1 MPSIKKKVAGFIRQF
16 SSSDSKEPSSRER
29 PRSRGGGRARKV
41 RSPPAFQS
49 EKCFIQRYLGGETR
63 PQAPPIE
70 HGKTGYQLT
79 CQQVGKLNPEVFAA
93 FTGPGGG
100 LTCIKRNVVVEE
112 SKRPEDI
119 DYIDLEG
126 LGKVV
131 SRRPSI
137 NEALD
142 KMESTTLSS
151 VAVAAASEDPP
162 KKEAVQSKPKV
173 LKSPTFSLID
183 NSVMNI
189 RVGDRIYKV
198 DSSQKENSSEIS
210 ASTSRAPA
218 APDIDSPG
226 PLSKT
231 SEIVDIDA
239 ELDLVETEDGF
250 VPAASL
256 GEAEDSDNISR
267 KRVVTIKSPARLG
280 ASVRPNSLNLGSGS
294 RNSFSS
300 LSSSQ
305 ASQGSQ
311 GSTEVDSV
319 QSPGRREVRERRS
332 ADKADSPAPATSRQT
347 QSKAKTPVSQP
358 KSNYQELDGTEPTT
372 PTCHQLN
379 DTSHIETKL
388 KIDLKDDI
396 STPIA
401 GIRYVMLASHDLI
414 YNVHCPCQVLEQTQQ
429 LGLRSLRVSLRA
441 TPSDWRAGRQSH
453 R

>member
-16 SSSDSKEPSSRER
+16 SSSDSKQPSSRER
-29 PRSRGGGRARKV
+29 PRSRGGGRARRV

-49 EKCFIQRYLGGETR
+49 EKCFIQRYLAGEAR
-63 PQAPPIE
+63 PEAPPIE
-70 HGKTGYQLT
+70 HGKTGYQLP
-79 CQQVGKLNPEVFAA
+79 CQQVSKLNPEVFAA

-112 SKRPEDI
+112 RSRPEDI
-119 DYIDLEG
+119 DYIDLDG

-142 KMESTTLSS
+142 KMESTTIS
-151 VAVAAASEDPP
+151 AVAAASQDPP
-162 KKEAVQSKPKV
+162 KREAVQSKPKV

-198 DSSQKENSSEIS
+198 DSSRKGNSSES
-210 ASTSRAPA
+210 STSNRTGQTAPETE
-218 APDIDSPG
+218 SVG

-250 VPAASL
+250 VPACSL
-256 GEAEDSDNISR
+256 SEEEESENISR
-267 KRVVTIKSPARLG
+267 KRVTIKSPARMG
-280 ASVRPNSLNLGSGS
+280 ACVRPNSLNLGSGS
-294 RNSFSS
+294 CQSFSS

-305 ASQGSQ
+305 
-311 GSTEVDSV
+311 GSTEV
-319 QSPGRREVRERRS
+319 QSPGSSQTRS
-332 ADKADSPAPATSRQT
+332 ADKRDSHPSTNSRQA
-347 QSKAKTPVSQP
+347 QSKTKTPVSQP
-358 KSNYQELDGTEPTT
+358 KSNYQELDGNEPTT

-379 DTSHIETKL
+379 DTSHIDTKL

-401 GIRYVMLASHDLI
+401 GIRCVMFAIPD
-414 YNVHCPCQVLEQTQQ
+414 TM
-429 LGLRSLRVSLRA
+429 
-441 TPSDWRAGRQSH
+441 
-453 R
+453 

>member
-1 MPSIKKKVAGFIRQF
+1 MMLLAEVR
-16 SSSDSKEPSSRER
+16 DS
-29 PRSRGGGRARKV
+29 
-41 RSPPAFQS
+41 
-49 EKCFIQRYLGGETR
+49 
-63 PQAPPIE
+63 
-70 HGKTGYQLT
+70 
-79 CQQVGKLNPEVFAA
+79 
-93 FTGPGGG
+93 
-100 LTCIKRNVVVEE
+100 EE

-142 KMESTTLSS
+142 KMESTTISC
-151 VAVAAASEDPP
+151 VAAAIEDPH

-198 DSSQKENSSEIS
+198 DSSRKGNSSESS
-210 ASTSRAPA
+210 ASTSRGPA
-218 APDIDSPG
+218 APDTESSVG
-226 PLSKT
+226 PLSRT

-256 GEAEDSDNISR
+256 SEEEDSENISR

-280 ASVRPNSLNLGSGS
+280 ACVRPSSLNLGSGS
-294 RNSFSS
+294 CNSFSS
-300 LSSSQ
+300 LSSNQ
-305 ASQGSQ
+305 GSQGSQ
-311 GSTEVDSV
+311 GSSEVDSGILV
-319 QSPGRREVRERRS
+319 QSPGSSETRS
-332 ADKADSPAPATSRQT
+332 ADKHDSAAPTNSRQT

-358 KSNYQELDGTEPTT
+358 KSNYQELDGNEPTT

-396 STPIA
+396 STPMA
-401 GIRYVMLASHDLI
+401 GIRYVMFAMPDPTYISHLAPLSGTGTD
-414 YNVHCPCQVLEQTQQ
+414 QTAR
-429 LGLRSLRVSLRA
+429 LTVSPSLCM
-441 TPSDWRAGRQSH
+441 SDTL
-453 R
+453 

>member
-16 SSSDSKEPSSRER
+16 SSSDSKQPSSRER
-29 PRSRGGGRARKV
+29 PRSRGAGRARKV

-49 EKCFIQRYLGGETR
+49 EKCFIQRYLGGEAR
-63 PQAPPIE
+63 PEAPPIE
-70 HGKTGYQLT
+70 YGKTGYQLS

-100 LTCIKRNVVVEE
+100 LTCIKRNVSVEE
-112 SKRPEDI
+112 RPRPEDI
-119 DYIDLEG
+119 DYIDLDG

-142 KMESTTLSS
+142 KMESTTIS
-151 VAVAAASEDPP
+151 AAAAVSQDPP
-162 KKEAVQSKPKV
+162 KKEAVQNKPKV

-198 DSSQKENSSEIS
+198 DSSSKKGKSSEMS
-210 ASTSRAPA
+210 ATTSREPA
-218 APDIDSPG
+218 VVETESVG

-256 GEAEDSDNISR
+256 SEEEESENISR
-267 KRVVTIKSPARLG
+267 KRVTIKSPARMG
-280 ASVRPNSLNLGSGS
+280 AGVRPNSLNLGSGS
-294 RNSFSS
+294 YNSFSS

-305 ASQGSQ
+305 
-311 GSTEVDSV
+311 GSTEVDSGSLL
-319 QSPGRREVRERRS
+319 QSPGSGQTKS
-332 ADKADSPAPATSRQT
+332 ADKHDSPPPTNSRQA

-358 KSNYQELDGTEPTT
+358 KSNYQELDGNEPTT

-401 GIRYVMLASHDLI
+401 GIRYVI
-414 YNVHCPCQVLEQTQQ
+414 F
-429 LGLRSLRVSLRA
+429 A
-441 TPSDWRAGRQSH
+441 TPDTIYICLSGTGTDPTARLTVSPSLCMSDTL
-453 R
+453 

>member
-16 SSSDSKEPSSRER
+16 SSSDSKQPSSRER

-41 RSPPAFQS
+41 RSPPPFQS

-63 PQAPPIE
+63 PEAPPIE
-70 HGKTGYQLT
+70 YGKTGYQLS
-79 CQQVGKLNPEVFAA
+79 CQQLGKLNPEVFAA

-100 LTCIKRNVVVEE
+100 LTCIKRNVEVEE
-112 SKRPEDI
+112 SRRPEDI

-142 KMESTTLSS
+142 KMESTTISS
-151 VAVAAASEDPP
+151 VAAAASEDPH

-198 DSSQKENSSEIS
+198 DSSKKTNSSESS
-210 ASTSRAPA
+210 ASTSRGPA
-218 APDIDSPG
+218 EADTGSVG
-226 PLSKT
+226 PLSRT

-256 GEAEDSDNISR
+256 GEEEESENISR

-280 ASVRPNSLNLGSGS
+280 ACVRPNSLNLGSGS
-294 RNSFSS
+294 CNSFSS

-305 ASQGSQ
+305 GS
-311 GSTEVDSV
+311 SEVDSGILL
-319 QSPGRREVRERRS
+319 QSPGTTETRS
-332 ADKADSPAPATSRQT
+332 ADKLDSPAPTSSRQT

-358 KSNYQELDGTEPTT
+358 KSNYQELDGNAPTT

-401 GIRYVMLASHDLI
+401 GIRYVMFASPDTI
-414 YNVHCPCQVLEQTQQ
+414 YICPSSCQVLEQTQQ
-429 LGLRSLRVSLRA
+429 LSLRSLRVSV
-441 TPSDWRAGRQSH
+441 
-453 R
+453 

>member
-16 SSSDSKEPSSRER
+16 SSSDSKQPSSRER
-29 PRSRGGGRARKV
+29 PRSRGAGRARKV

-49 EKCFIQRYLGGETR
+49 EKCFIQRYLGGEAR
-63 PQAPPIE
+63 PEAPPIE
-70 HGKTGYQLT
+70 YGKTGYQLS

-100 LTCIKRNVVVEE
+100 LTCIKRNVSVEE
-112 SKRPEDI
+112 RPRPEDI
-119 DYIDLEG
+119 DYIDLDG

-142 KMESTTLSS
+142 KMESTTIS
-151 VAVAAASEDPP
+151 AAAAVSQDPP
-162 KKEAVQSKPKV
+162 KKEAVQNKPKV

-198 DSSQKENSSEIS
+198 DSSSKKGKSSEMS
-210 ASTSRAPA
+210 ATTSRDPA
-218 APDIDSPG
+218 VAETESVG

-256 GEAEDSDNISR
+256 SEEDESENISR
-267 KRVVTIKSPARLG
+267 KRVTIKSPARTG
-280 ASVRPNSLNLGSGS
+280 TCVRPNSLNLGSGS
-294 RNSFSS
+294 CNSFTS

-305 ASQGSQ
+305 GSSELES
-311 GSTEVDSV
+311 GRLL
-319 QSPGRREVRERRS
+319 QSPGNRETRS
-332 ADKADSPAPATSRQT
+332 ADKHDSPHQAHQTHPNSSRQT
-347 QSKAKTPVSQP
+347 ESKAKTPVSQP
-358 KSNYQELDGTEPTT
+358 KSNYEELDGNAPTT

-401 GIRYVMLASHDLI
+401 GIRFVMFDIPETRLYIFLLS
-414 YNVHCPCQVLEQTQQ
+414 QVLEQTQQ
-429 LGLRSLRVSLRA
+429 LGLWSLRVSV
-441 TPSDWRAGRQSH
+441 
-453 R
+453 

>member
-16 SSSDSKEPSSRER
+16 SSSDSKQPSSRER
-29 PRSRGGGRARKV
+29 PRSRGAGRARKV

-49 EKCFIQRYLGGETR
+49 EKCFIQRYLGGEAR
-63 PQAPPIE
+63 PEAPPIE
-70 HGKTGYQLT
+70 YGKTGYQLS
-79 CQQVGKLNPEVFAA
+79 CQQVAKLNPEVFAA

-112 SKRPEDI
+112 RPRPEDI
-119 DYIDLEG
+119 DYIDLDG

-142 KMESTTLSS
+142 KMESTTIS
-151 VAVAAASEDPP
+151 AVAAASQEPP

-198 DSSQKENSSEIS
+198 DSSRKGNSSESS
-210 ASTSRAPA
+210 ASNKTGQA
-218 APDIDSPG
+218 APETESVG

-250 VPAASL
+250 VPACSL
-256 GEAEDSDNISR
+256 SEEEESENISR
-267 KRVVTIKSPARLG
+267 KRVTIKSPARMG
-280 ASVRPNSLNLGSGS
+280 ACVRPNSLNLGSGS
-294 RNSFSS
+294 CQSFSS

-305 ASQGSQ
+305 
-311 GSTEVDSV
+311 GSTEV
-319 QSPGRREVRERRS
+319 QSPGNSQTRS
-332 ADKADSPAPATSRQT
+332 ADKQDSHPPTNSRQA
-347 QSKAKTPVSQP
+347 QSKTKTPVSQP
-358 KSNYQELDGTEPTT
+358 KSNYQELDGNEPTT

-401 GIRYVMLASHDLI
+401 GIRYVMF
-414 YNVHCPCQVLEQTQQ
+414 
-429 LGLRSLRVSLRA
+429 A
-441 TPSDWRAGRQSH
+441 TPDTI
-453 R
+453 

>member
-16 SSSDSKEPSSRER
+16 SSSDSKQPSSRER
-29 PRSRGGGRARKV
+29 PRSRGAGGGRARKV
-41 RSPPAFQS
+41 RSPPPFQS

-63 PQAPPIE
+63 PEAPPIE
-70 HGKTGYQLT
+70 YGKTGYQLS

-119 DYIDLEG
+119 DYIDLDG

-142 KMESTTLSS
+142 KMESTTISC
-151 VAVAAASEDPP
+151 VAAAIEDPQ

-198 DSSQKENSSEIS
+198 DSSKKGNSSEIS
-210 ASTSRAPA
+210 ASTSRGPT
-218 APDIDSPG
+218 APDIESSVG
-226 PLSKT
+226 PLSRT

-256 GEAEDSDNISR
+256 GEEEDSENISR

-294 RNSFSS
+294 CKSFSS

-305 ASQGSQ
+305 GSQ
-311 GSTEVDSV
+311 GSSEVDSGILL
-319 QSPGRREVRERRS
+319 QSPGSSETRS
-332 ADKADSPAPATSRQT
+332 ADRHGSAAPTNSRQT

-358 KSNYQELDGTEPTT
+358 KSNYQELDGNEPTT

-401 GIRYVMLASHDLI
+401 GIRYVI
-414 YNVHCPCQVLEQTQQ
+414 F
-429 LGLRSLRVSLRA
+429 A
-441 TPSDWRAGRQSH
+441 TPDTIYICLSGTGTDPTARLTVSPSLCMSDTL
-453 R
+453 